1 MVDRNIVESDRA
13 LLIQVETVALEVAK
27 DGETLVVVVLFIVF
41 CLVGREIRTAVR
53 AM

>member
-13 LLIQVETVALEVAK
+13 LLIQVETVTLEVAE
-27 DGETLVVVVLFIVF
+27 DGETLVVVVLFIVL
-41 CLVGREIRTAVR
+41 CVVGREIRTAVR